1 VNKNIQ
7 HRHVFYVSGFDPRGA
22 AFYHRTFKEE
32 SAKQTKING
41 IEINVQPRKKHSDFS
56 QAWKIAAKDQ
66 GQQVETQYEFLRW
79 DDIVR
84 KHWVK
89 SLLSIFLDFIYVSW
103 VFITTGTLK
112 RVANASRTPA
122 ITGLYPAVFIAVS
135 GLLAILLWFATV
147 VIFTAF
153 QLAWLGWVLGSILCI
168 AVIIFSKMWGDRI
181 NVFWLLRIYAFTSR
195 WASGEIKELDDRIT
209 VFAEH
214 ICVVLKSH
222 TQDEVILI
230 GHSVGSMLTVA
241 IAARV
246 AEMLDKEQV
255 KQPLNMITL
264 GECIP
269 LLSLLPKAVSIR
281 NDLSHLSCSNKI
293 QWVDYTSPADG
304 ACFPLVDPV
313 KVSLSK
319 ASYCH
324 SPTLLSARFHKLFK
338 AGYYQKIR
346 KNFYQM
352 HFLYLMSNDHLGQ
365 YDYFA
370 MTAGKQSLKA
380 RIAQQYQKEI

>member
-1 VNKNIQ
+1 MKDNIQ

-32 SAKQTKING
+32 SVKQSHLNG
-41 IEINVQPRKKHSDFS
+41 IEVKVEPRKKYSNFS
-56 QAWKIAAKDQ
+56 QVWKVEAQDQ
-66 GQQVETQYEFLRW
+66 GKKVETQYEFLRW

-89 SLLSIFLDFIYVSW
+89 SLLSIFIDFVYVSW

-112 RVANASRTPA
+112 RLAEASRTPA

-135 GLLAILLWFATV
+135 GVLAILLWFATI

-153 QLAWLGWVLGSILCI
+153 QLSWLGWIIGFALFVAL
-168 AVIIFSKMWGDRI
+168 IIFAKIWGDSI

-195 WASGEIKELDDRIT
+195 WASGEMKELDDRID
-209 VFAEH
+209 VFVERIVA
-214 ICVVLKSH
+214 VLKSNE
-222 TQDEVILI
+222 QDEVILI

-246 AEMLDKEQV
+246 TEKLDQEQV
-255 KQPLNMITL
+255 KQSLNMITL

-269 LLSLLPKAVSIR
+269 LLSLLPKATFIR
-281 NDLSHLSCSNKI
+281 KDLSRLSCTDKI
-293 QWVDYTSPADG
+293 HWVDYTSPADG
-304 ACFPLVDPV
+304 ACFPLVDPI
-313 KVSLSK
+313 KVSVSK
-319 ASYCH
+319 ESYCH
-324 SPTLLSARFHKLFK
+324 SPVLLSARFHTLFK
-338 AGYYQKIR
+338 VDYYQQIR
-346 KNFYQM
+346 KNFYHM
-352 HFLYLMSNDHLGQ
+352 HFLYLMSNDHIGQ

-380 RIAQQYQKEI
+380 RIAQQYQREI